1 MIFNKKP
8 KTDPKVL
15 TANQFVNIRRIAND
29 LLYTEDEYIFSYLKV
44 SSINTELMSE
54 RESEILVNNITAQL
68 STENKPI
75 QFFILTQPD
84 DVSEMMNML
93 HSLFKEAKGN
103 IIKEQLIFK
112 EINQIS
118 NYALK
123 GEISTRQFYMVLWT
137 KYTEDNELVLKKR
150 ASNLINKLSSCG
162 LPTKL
167 LTNQGIYKLMNL
179 FSHPTSKYASV
190 ETTDY
195 SPTIPRLIWG
205 DDNEK
210 TKS

>member
-112 EINQIS
+112 EINQI
-118 NYALK
+118 
-123 GEISTRQFYMVLWT
+123 
-137 KYTEDNELVLKKR
+137 
-150 ASNLINKLSSCG
+150 
-162 LPTKL
+162 
-167 LTNQGIYKLMNL
+167 
-179 FSHPTSKYASV
+179 
-190 ETTDY
+190 
-195 SPTIPRLIWG
+195 
-205 DDNEK
+205 
-210 TKS
+210 